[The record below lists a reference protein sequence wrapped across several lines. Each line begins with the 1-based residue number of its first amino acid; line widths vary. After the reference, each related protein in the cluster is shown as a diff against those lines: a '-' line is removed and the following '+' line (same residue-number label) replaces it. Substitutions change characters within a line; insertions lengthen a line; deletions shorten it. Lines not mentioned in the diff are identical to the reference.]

1 MRTGDTFRLTAT
13 ATLSNGQTTTSGFT
27 VNWSSSDTNV
37 ATVNGNGLVTAKSD
51 GRATISASS
60 SAIAASVDFLI
71 RGGRTL
77 TGIVTESAPT
87 TSVMVAGA
95 RVRVADGLYAGV
107 SATTDASGA
116 FTIEDVSG
124 VLNLRISAHDFDD
137 AQVTVDTAGANGL
150 TVRLLPTARTVTD
163 QSEFSVPWGSPLQ
176 RYQST
181 LTFAMHRA
189 GPVDVATF
197 GSVGA
202 GESSP
207 LCSEL
212 RDESNNKL
220 LWEITTN
227 WLGAAQRSL
236 TLEGGKRY
244 TLKISDCG
252 WAGRP
257 ILNISRLVAT
267 HPY

>member
-1 MRTGDTFRLTAT
+1 MKAGDTFQLTAT
-13 ATLSNGQTTTSGFT
+13 ATLSNGRTTTSGFT
-27 VNWSSSDTNV
+27 VSWSSSDTDV
-37 ATVNGNGLVTAKSD
+37 VTVNGSGLVTAKSD
-51 GRATISASS
+51 GRAAISASS
-60 SAIAASVDFLI
+60 SAISASVNFVI

-77 TGIVTESAPT
+77 SGIVTETAPT

-95 RVRVADGLYAGV
+95 RVTVADGFYAGV
-107 SATTDASGA
+107 SATTDAGGA
-116 FTIEDVSG
+116 FTLEDVNG
-124 VLNLRISAHDFDD
+124 TVNLRISAQHFDD
-137 AQVTVDTAGANGL
+137 ALLTADTASTSPV
-150 TVRLLPTARTVTD
+150 TVRLLPSARTVTD
-163 QSEFSVPWGSPLQ
+163 ESVFSVPWGDRQQ

-189 GPVDVATF
+189 GRAEVTTG

-212 RDESNNKL
+212 RDDDNRL
-220 LWEITTN
+220 LWETQSF
-227 WLGAAQRSL
+227 WLGPASATLQ
-236 TLEGGKRY
+236 LEGGRRY
-244 TLKISDCG
+244 TLKVSDCG

-257 ILNISRLVAT
+257 ILNYSRLTAT